1 MAEIKKTVYKQVL
14 VRMWRN
20 WDSYIATRTVKWW
33 SYFGKWY
40 FKKKL
45 TLSNHMGTFTPRHI
59 LKRNENICPHI
70 CCVFSRLVM
79 SNSLRPMDC
88 RPPGSSLHG
97 IFQARILEW
106 VAVSFSKGF
115 PTQGSNLH
123 LLHWQAD
130 SFTTEPLGEPRP
142 CICVYT
148 NFTAEWFII
157 AKQVKQPQCLSTC
170 EWINYMSY
178 TLTIEY
184 YLAREKLLTHAIR
197 WMNFESRL
205 NKRSQSQKTI
215 IVRFLL
221 YEMSLVGCSPWS
233 R

>member
-106 VAVSFSKGF
+106 VAISFSKGSSQ
-115 PTQGSNLH
+115 PRDQTYISCIGRQILLPLSHLGSPVHVYVCTQI
-123 LLHWQAD
+123 LLQND
-130 SFTTEPLGEPRP
+130 S
-142 CICVYT
+142 
-148 NFTAEWFII
+148 
-157 AKQVKQPQCLSTC
+157 
-170 EWINYMSY
+170 
-178 TLTIEY
+178 
-184 YLAREKLLTHAIR
+184 
-197 WMNFESRL
+197 
-205 NKRSQSQKTI
+205 
-215 IVRFLL
+215 
-221 YEMSLVGCSPWS
+221 
-233 R
+233 